1 MPLASLVPFCAS
13 RVLLLQGPVG
23 PFFARFGAM
32 LEASGAYVEKV
43 NFNGGDCLFYP
54 HAEHVFRGSAEEWPA
69 FLAELVA
76 AQRFEWIVLFG
87 DCRPIHRA
95 AREVAARLGV
105 RVAVF
110 EEGYVRPHFVT
121 LERDGVNAFSSLPRD
136 PDFFAREPLPSVAA
150 PAAPAAMGNTYWPM
164 ALWAF
169 LYFLAAIVARPW
181 FSAYDHHRP
190 LVASEA
196 LAWIRAAVRKWV
208 FRRREAGLERML
220 TVERRGEYFLVPL
233 QVHND
238 AQVTV
243 HSDYASVEAFIREVV
258 ASFAARAPA
267 ETLLAL
273 KHHPL
278 DRGYYDYTSLI
289 AEEARRGGVEG
300 RVLYL
305 HDQHLP
311 SLLEHA
317 RGAIVINSTVG
328 LQALDHGTPL
338 KVCGRALYDLE
349 GLTFQGSLGAF
360 WAAAHVFRPDRALHQ
375 AFKAHLL
382 ARTQV
387 PGSFYR
393 VLPSGEVLG
402 VSVPRVAPDRDE
414 PFEAPSAAE

>member
-1 MPLASLVPFCAS
+1 
-13 RVLLLQGPVG
+13 
-23 PFFARFGAM
+23 
-32 LEASGAYVEKV
+32 
-43 NFNGGDCLFYP
+43 
-54 HAEHVFRGSAEEWPA
+54 
-69 FLAELVA
+69 
-76 AQRFEWIVLFG
+76 
-87 DCRPIHRA
+87 
-95 AREVAARLGV
+95 
-105 RVAVF
+105 
-110 EEGYVRPHFVT
+110 
-121 LERDGVNAFSSLPRD
+121 
-136 PDFFAREPLPSVAA
+136 
-150 PAAPAAMGNTYWPM
+150 MGNTYWPM